1 MTCILVKVYGLG
13 LHTKLCLV
21 LELIEDGGFGG
32 RFGVSLL
39 EPLQQLVGRSDVG
52 DVVGLTPCDAVLVF
66 GQILRSAAS
75 QCSLCMNDVLNL
87 SCQQHGM
94 HMRRQ
99 HAMRT
104 IGMHM
109 RRQHAMRTIADTQQQ
124 ALASGQD
131 TCA

>member
-1 MTCILVKVYGLG
+1 MKVYGLG
-13 LHTKLCLV
+13 LHAKLCLV

-66 GQILRSAAS
+66 GQILRVRTVHSAAS